1 MWSSSCLLPIIV
13 SSSFALL
20 HCQGKELFLGYHGVE
35 TVLPFMKPS
44 NKALCAH
51 AVDIYLQLSV
61 ESSKNNGSSYR
72 HLSEHPVA
80 MVLCY
85 VEVKY
90 YVWSVSVLMW
100 VTRMS
105 YTVQRLFTKIGRLER
120 FLAELPHWFNYSLQ
134 SHTQCSL
141 TSNVNILP

>member
-1 MWSSSCLLPIIV
+1 MWSSSCLLPITV

-20 HCQGKELFLGYHGVE
+20 HCVTLQGKELFLGYHGVE

-90 YVWSVSVLMW
+90 YVWYCTDLLV
-100 VTRMS
+100 
-105 YTVQRLFTKIGRLER
+105 
-120 FLAELPHWFNYSLQ
+120 
-134 SHTQCSL
+134 C
-141 TSNVNILP
+141 